1 MKWMGKADS
10 PLNMRLRMSLQQW
23 RWLLQFLRACNNQTN
38 KMNGDHI
45 LRLSLLSRQVMQ
57 AWRDEDNLADFHW
70 RRSGKLIIHRRE
82 YDFNKAAKGI
92 DPQYQQALNAEACL
106 QLEPAL
112 KHISPSLQGGIYSP
126 GDETADC
133 HQFCLALL
141 DKLNASSDFSLL
153 TQCEVRRLNKRGGRI
168 SSLETSQGTLT
179 GDEYVVAAG
188 NGSGSLLGHLGVRVP
203 LCALKGYSLT
213 LPYPE
218 KAGIAPDISVTDYGH
233 KIVYARL
240 GQQLRIAAMV
250 DIGYDGDELRE
261 CRIQA
266 LKNIVARSF
275 PELEGLDEAEVWTG
289 MRPSTPAGPP
299 MLGRAGYPN
308 LWMNLGQ
315 GSLGFTLA
323 AGSAVVLGALIDNQ
337 MPDISLEGLT
347 WKQTA

>member
-70 RRSGKLIIHRRE
+70 QRSGKLIIHRRE

-153 TQCEVRRLNKRGGRI
+153 TQCEVRRLHKRGDASAAWRPVRGPSPAMSM
-168 SSLETSQGTLT
+168 SS
-179 GDEYVVAAG
+179 
-188 NGSGSLLGHLGVRVP
+188 P
-203 LCALKGYSLT
+203 
-213 LPYPE
+213 P
-218 KAGIAPDISVTDYGH
+218 VT
-233 KIVYARL
+233 
-240 GQQLRIAAMV
+240 
-250 DIGYDGDELRE
+250 
-261 CRIQA
+261 
-266 LKNIVARSF
+266 
-275 PELEGLDEAEVWTG
+275 
-289 MRPSTPAGPP
+289 
-299 MLGRAGYPN
+299 
-308 LWMNLGQ
+308 
-315 GSLGFTLA
+315 
-323 AGSAVVLGALIDNQ
+323 AVVLCLGIWGFACRCA
-337 MPDISLEGLT
+337 P
-347 WKQTA
+347 

>member
-1 MKWMGKADS
+1 MNKRIVIIGGGVVGLATARELIKRGHQVYYWSAMPNRAAPPVCQRRTIKLPLRRPLADSGVPLQGMKWMGKADS

-57 AWRDEDNLADFHW
+57 AWRDEDNLADFHR

-126 GDETADC
+126 CDETADC

-153 TQCEVRRLNKRGGRI
+153 TQCEVRRLHKRGDASAARRPVRGPSPAMSM
-168 SSLETSQGTLT
+168 SS
-179 GDEYVVAAG
+179 
-188 NGSGSLLGHLGVRVP
+188 P
-203 LCALKGYSLT
+203 
-213 LPYPE
+213 P
-218 KAGIAPDISVTDYGH
+218 VT
-233 KIVYARL
+233 
-240 GQQLRIAAMV
+240 
-250 DIGYDGDELRE
+250 
-261 CRIQA
+261 
-266 LKNIVARSF
+266 
-275 PELEGLDEAEVWTG
+275 
-289 MRPSTPAGPP
+289 
-299 MLGRAGYPN
+299 
-308 LWMNLGQ
+308 
-315 GSLGFTLA
+315 
-323 AGSAVVLGALIDNQ
+323 AVVLCLGIWEFACRCA
-337 MPDISLEGLT
+337 P
-347 WKQTA
+347 